1 MGRKEFIVR
10 RIISAVIIIFTTTS
24 LLFFLF
30 RMMPGDPTA
39 LYLDPSLS
47 AEDRQN
53 MVEYFGLDKPVG
65 AQYILYMKGM
75 FSGNFGRS
83 FYYNIPALQVL
94 RDKIW
99 NTLILSGVS
108 FVVAYSFGILMG
120 VSLTRLRGEIAE
132 RSVLVVSFLVRATP
146 TFWVGIVTIMLFSFR
161 LGWFPHS
168 GMHTPGIIPSG
179 FLAKYIS
186 ADFLRHLVLPV
197 LVSSIYYFSF
207 PMLVLRNSM
216 LEIQG
221 EDFIELARAKGLST
235 RSVLFKHVMR
245 NAMLPLVTIM
255 SVYVGMSLSGAAALE
270 YVFSWPGLGNE
281 LLLSIKRADYPV
293 AQAAFFI
300 LSVSMVV
307 MNFIADMLYGYLDPR
322 VVYN

>member
-1 MGRKEFIVR
+1 MGRKEFIIR

-47 AEDRQN
+47 AEDRLN
-53 MVEYFGLDKPVG
+53 MVKYFGLDKPVWV
-65 AQYILYMKGM
+65 QYINYLKGM

-83 FYYNIPALQVL
+83 FYYNVPALQVL

-108 FVVAYSFGILMG
+108 FVVAYSIGILLG
-120 VSLTRLRGEIAE
+120 ATLTRLRGKIAE

-146 TFWVGIVTIMLFSFR
+146 TFWVGIIIIMLFSFR

-179 FLAKYIS
+179 FAKYIS

-255 SVYVGMSLSGAAALE
+255 SVYVGMSLSGAAVLE